1 MFSLVSRK
9 ILAMGNIA
17 LYSVPILKFPHFPL
31 AKKNSFRGN
40 YSWKYGMNYWTI
52 LLPSAFLTYFWSFLS
67 VKSSWLRLIIINTYY
82 IQGLDSS
89 LLQTHICCFHL
100 LMDNFL
106 NGRKCFAL
114 CWRKTS
120 YTFHFSG
127 IVFDKMVLFWIPICQ
142 LLYPLT

>member
-1 MFSLVSRK
+1 MRK
-9 ILAMGNIA
+9 L
-17 LYSVPILKFPHFPL
+17 PILKFPHFPL

-40 YSWKYGMNYWTI
+40 YLQKDGMNYWTI
-52 LLPSAFLTYFWSFLS
+52 LLPSAFSTDFWFFLS
-67 VKSSWLRLIIINTYY
+67 AKSSWLGLITISTYY
-82 IQGLDSS
+82 IQEWYSF

-120 YTFHFSG
+120 YTYHFSG
-127 IVFDKMVLFWIPICQ
+127 IVFDKMVLFWIPIRQ
-142 LLYPLT
+142 LLYPLTKKK